1 MSSPSQQLWTAAGRS
16 TTRYDAT
23 AALGQGARMPRPLL
37 VTSDPDALDDL
48 LRLAAL
54 ASAEADVAADAGEA
68 RRLWDAAPLVV
79 VADDALD
86 ALAVACPPR
95 RDNVVVLG
103 RDLDDAGV
111 WHRAVEVGAQRVV
124 FLPDAERWLVDAL
137 ADAAEGRPGQA
148 TVVAVVG
155 GRGGAGAT
163 TLACA
168 LAQTAGRRGLET
180 LLVDADPLGGGLD
193 VVFLAEDQPGLR
205 WPDLASS
212 RGRVPAGALGRALP
226 RLADL
231 ALLSWDRSSTTQ
243 VPVDA
248 ARSVLA
254 AARRSHDL
262 VVVDVPRHL
271 DDVGRE
277 VLASTSSALLVVP
290 AEIRAVA
297 GAARVAAQLSALCRD
312 VRLVVRGPGPAGLTT
327 AEVQRNLGLPLAG
340 ELRTEPGLARA
351 AEEGRPPGSRRGSRL
366 VSLCQA
372 VLDDLIGSA
381 VERAA

>member
-1 MSSPSQQLWTAAGRS
+1 
-16 TTRYDAT
+16 
-23 AALGQGARMPRPLL
+23 MPRPLL

-48 LRLAAL
+48 LRLAAM
-54 ASAEADVAADAGEA
+54 ASAEPDVASDAAEA

-79 VADDALD
+79 VTDDALD
-86 ALAVACPPR
+86 DLAAACPPR
-95 RDNVVVLG
+95 RDNVLVLG

-111 WHRAVEVGAQRVV
+111 WHRAVEVGAKRVV
-124 FLPDAERWLVDAL
+124 FLPDAERFLVDAL

-148 TVVAVVG
+148 AVLAVVG

-193 VVFLAEDQPGLR
+193 VVFLAEDEPGLR

-231 ALLSWDRSSTTQ
+231 ALLSWDRSSATQ

-248 ARSVLA
+248 ARAVLPSMLARGEGYLVHTASAAGLLA
-254 AARRSHDL
+254 ALGSAPYSVTKAACIKLAETIVGLGTEPVRP
-262 VVVDVPRHL
+262 PR
-271 DDVGRE
+271 
-277 VLASTSSALLVVP
+277 
-290 AEIRAVA
+290 
-297 GAARVAAQLSALCRD
+297 
-312 VRLVVRGPGPAGLTT
+312 
-327 AEVQRNLGLPLAG
+327 LPLAG
-340 ELRTEPGLARA
+340 DERKAVDALIRRA
-351 AEEGRPPGSRRGSRL
+351 IETRP
-366 VSLCQA
+366 
-372 VLDDLIGSA
+372 VLPQG
-381 VERAA
+381 

>member
-1 MSSPSQQLWTAAGRS
+1 
-16 TTRYDAT
+16 
-23 AALGQGARMPRPLL
+23 MPRPLL
-37 VTSDPDALDDL
+37 VTSDPAALDDL
-48 LRLAAL
+48 LRLTAL
-54 ASAEADVAADAGEA
+54 ASVEADVAADAGEA

-86 ALAVACPPR
+86 ALALAAPPR
-95 RDNVVVLG
+95 RDGVVVLG

-124 FLPDAERWLVDAL
+124 FLPEAERWLVDAL
-137 ADAAEGRPGQA
+137 ADAAETRAGQA
-148 TVVAVVG
+148 AVLAVVG

-168 LAQTAGRRGLET
+168 LAQTAGRRGVET

-205 WPDLASS
+205 WPDLATS
-212 RGRVPAGALGRALP
+212 RGRVPAEALGRALP

-243 VPVDA
+243 VPADA
-248 ARSVLA
+248 ARAVLA
-254 AARRSHDL
+254 AARRSHEL
-262 VVVDVPRHL
+262 VVVDLPRHL

-277 VLASTSSALLVVP
+277 VLAAATSTLLVVP
-290 AEIRAVA
+290 AEIRSVA
-297 GAARVAAQLSALCRD
+297 GAARVAAQVSALCRD
-312 VRLVVRGPGPAGLTT
+312 VRLVVRGPGPAGLTS
-327 AEVQRNLGLPLAG
+327 AEVQRNLGLPLVG

-351 AEEGRPPGSRRGSRL
+351 AEEGRPPGDRRGSRL
-366 VSLCQA
+366 VGLCQSL
-372 VLDDLIGSA
+372 LDDLLA
-381 VERAA
+381 PRLDRAA